1 MMHSKIDSNLESN
14 HINVLEKKQPK
25 KKPKKDK
32 SSRCSSPVNGQLHEE
47 MLSPNWSVLPPD
59 IFFIIF
65 SYLSP
70 SDRAS
75 IRVVCKTFLRMIDH
89 PSVWRHKVVY
99 LCYISKF
106 EQTGMWTLLQS
117 RKIESVMVPRTS
129 DNDCKKLRENL
140 PHLKGLQIIQWV
152 RYNQLRLLK
161 TLSELRQLRLGDCT
175 KFTDKELMM
184 GVTNFQHLTVL
195 ELSNINML
203 RDNAFKQLVRLRSLE
218 ELTVRRCLRA
228 SSMFAISGMGLQYV
242 LFRLPKLRCL
252 TLYAVGLSSDELS
265 LSFTPPK
272 GSGQPSQPRNRPGYY
287 PSKKN
292 APFPDIPEEEAPSV
306 QKLQLQSLTLTHSLS
321 WPMTEEALSQLDTVE
336 TLCLNSCYLFRR
348 RDLPV
353 EDVTSIF
360 RKLINVKSLD
370 LASTNCKNTCLEH
383 MPSGLES
390 LDLRDCYSV
399 SGIGLQSLSDRAGP
413 NMKHLG
419 LALCNRVS
427 NHPLSMLHTMFP
439 NLETLDLSSCRC
451 VTQDTLAKLLKLEKL
466 RWLGLRGCTQLTL
479 EAVQKMQEMSGNRIR
494 VEGPSLLR

>member
-1 MMHSKIDSNLESN
+1 MMHSKIDSN
-14 HINVLEKKQPK
+14 HIEVLEKKSSK
-25 KKPKKDK
+25 KKLKKDK
-32 SSRCSSPVNGQLHEE
+32 SNSRCSSPINGQLHEE
-47 MLSPNWSVLPPD
+47 PLSPNWSVLPPD

-65 SYLSP
+65 SYLTP

-75 IRVVCKTFLRMIDH
+75 IRVVCKTFQRMIDH

-99 LCYISKF
+99 LCYISKY

-117 RKIESVMVPRTS
+117 RKIERVMVQRMS

-140 PHLKGLQIIQWV
+140 PQLKGLQILQFQK
-152 RYNQLRLLK
+152 YKQLRLLK
-161 TLSELRQLRLGDCT
+161 DLTELRQLRLGDCT
-175 KFTDKELMM
+175 KFTDKELVT
-184 GVTNFQHLTVL
+184 GVTIFQHLTVL

-203 RDNAFKQLVRLRSLE
+203 RDNAFKQLVRLKNLE

-272 GSGQPSQPRNRPGYY
+272 GRVEPPRHRPGYY
-287 PSKKN
+287 PRYSGSKKN
-292 APFPDIPEEEAPSV
+292 APFPDIPEEEAPSI

-383 MPSGLES
+383 MPGGLES

-494 VEGPSLLR
+494 VEGPSLR

>member
-1 MMHSKIDSNLESN
+1 MMHSKIDSN
-14 HINVLEKKQPK
+14 HIKVLEKKRPK
-25 KKPKKDK
+25 KKLKKDK
-32 SSRCSSPVNGQLHEE
+32 NSSRCSSPVNGQLHEE
-47 MLSPNWSVLPPD
+47 PPSPNWSVLPPD

-75 IRVVCKTFLRMIDH
+75 IRVVCKTFQRMIDH

-99 LCYISKF
+99 LSCICKY
-106 EQTGMWTLLQS
+106 QDRMWTLLQE
-117 RKIESVMVPRTS
+117 RKIERVEVMKTS

-140 PHLKGLQIIQWV
+140 PQLKGLQIRQWL
-152 RYNQLRLLK
+152 RYKQLRLLFP
-161 TLSELRQLRLGDCT
+161 LSELQQLRLGDCT
-175 KFTDKELMM
+175 KFTDKELVTC
-184 GVTNFQHLTVL
+184 VTNFQHLTVL

-203 RDNAFKQLVRLRSLE
+203 RDIAFKQLTRLKNLE

-228 SSMFAISGMGLQYV
+228 SSGFNISGLGLQYV

-272 GSGQPSQPRNRPGYY
+272 PYVEPPPRIPYY
-287 PSKKN
+287 HPHYKKN
-292 APFPDIPEEEAPSV
+292 IDIPYEAPSV

-383 MPSGLES
+383 MPGGLES

-494 VEGPSLLR
+494 VEGPSLR